1 AAKAIIKFWVAVISR
16 KTMDSISNP
25 WERNKSG
32 HILEFTLLPHHIVW
46 DVYKITDGDQVLT
59 WVVSPSKLI
68 PPESY

>member
-1 AAKAIIKFWVAVISR
+1 
-16 KTMDSISNP
+16 MDSISNP